1 MAYTVIP
8 TITTGDV
15 ATAAW
20 GNTHLKDN
28 FAAGV
33 PDIFTTDG
41 DAAVADASN
50 SAVRIAAFTS
60 STGTLKH
67 EVGGLEFDLNA
78 VVAGGI
84 PVGSGS
90 GTMSLLVIGSNQNE
104 VLTVD
109 SGETNGMKW
118 AAAPGGSPAK
128 TMTFQAGGLGIEL
141 AHAT

>member
-41 DAAVADASN
+41 DVAVGTGANAAKRVAAFDASN
-50 SAVRIAAFTS
+50 
-60 STGTLKH
+60 LLLH
-67 EVGGLEFDLNA
+67 EIGGLEFDLNA

-90 GTMSLLVIGSNQNE
+90 GTMSILVVGTTANY